1 MNIKNSI
8 KRKKSIIA
16 KVSDA
21 TKIIGEVNYDRT
33 NTSMLYDA
41 YSAIDGALDELINI
55 TLEDNIARVE
65 F

>member
-21 TKIIGEVNYDRT
+21 TKIIGEVNYDRA

-41 YSAIDGALDELINI
+41 YSAIDGALNELINI
-55 TLEDNIARVE
+55 TLEDTITRVE